1 MLMQIVQ
8 FESAL
13 TDAEVLKVAEDRIGD
28 YRALPALKQ
37 KYYLR
42 GPKPNHYAGIML
54 WENAEAIAAFRESEL
69 GQTIG
74 PAYGVR
80 GAPAVSVHELMFPL
94 R

>member
-1 MLMQIVQ
+1 MLMQIVK

-13 TDAEVLKVAEDRIGD
+13 TEAEVLKVAEDRTPA
-28 YRALPALKQ
+28 YRDIPALVQ
-37 KYYLR
+37 KYYIKAD
-42 GPKPNHYAGIML
+42 KPNHWMGVMI
-54 WENAEAIAAFRESEL
+54 WESAEAMAAFRESEL

-80 GAPAVSVHELMFPL
+80 GAPEIEVHEVLFPL

>member
-1 MLMQIVQ
+1 MLLQLVQ

-13 TDAEVLKVAEDRIGD
+13 SENEVLKVVDDRID
-28 YRALPALKQ
+28 AYRAIPSLVQKFYLKSPQ
-37 KYYLR
+37 A
-42 GPKPNHYAGIML
+42 NHWGGAML
-54 WENAEAIAAFRESEL
+54 WENAEAMAAFRESEL

-80 GAPAVSVHELMFPL
+80 GAPNVSVHEVLFPL